1 MACPLFTEA
10 AGTII
15 VAIIILRAEPITEQ
29 APMGALASALLAATI
44 PIAVAPLPGT
54 GNPPLLNKMC
64 VAKYNAVAAELAVET
79 RVLLRVIVVA
89 LAVADV
95 VLVAENN

>member
-1 MACPLFTEA
+1 M
-10 AGTII
+10 II
-15 VAIIILRAEPITEQ
+15 VAIIILRAEPIT
-29 APMGALASALLAATI
+29 ATILVAVLASARLVATI

-79 RVLLRVIVVA
+79 RVLHRVIAVTQ
-89 LAVADV
+89 AVADV
-95 VLVAENN
+95 DLVAENK